1 MEMLVRI
8 YMIKIMV
15 FFFINEYNI
24 MGIKV
29 YCRVRDGN
37 FNKMIQNNKGCNL
50 HITHKNKKY
59 DFELNK
65 VWNDG
70 ETNEQIFEELIQTI
84 NNQFI
89 TYWVA
94 FGYTGSGKTYTTVN
108 LIRNLYNHILRGVKS
123 SLVRISAIQIYNDEI
138 YDLLNDNIR
147 LQYYKTKE
155 LVIKNIQKKQSDN
168 IDEVLQ
174 IIEQNRTTAQTKL
187 NQCSSRS
194 HAIIT
199 IYYNKKRHIIVDMA
213 GQETNSNI
221 NKNVEI
227 QKQANNINLN
237 MLALKECIQGLKE
250 KKKYIP
256 YRRTLLTLAL
266 RPMFEYNCNV
276 SFICNVNLSQH
287 LYYQLDSLRYA
298 SFLFKKKS
306 KKDSMND
313 LLFKKYTSYI
323 QDIGL
328 HECDERMIWNDMK
341 EGKFENIKGVEKILH
356 KKRRSIDSMLNHVT
370 SLPKI

>member
-1 MEMLVRI
+1 
-8 YMIKIMV
+8 MIKIMV

-65 VWNDG
+65 VWNNG

-108 LIRNLYNHILRGVKS
+108 LIRNLYNHILRGVKA

>member
-1 MEMLVRI
+1 
-8 YMIKIMV
+8 
-15 FFFINEYNI
+15 
-24 MGIKV
+24 
-29 YCRVRDGN
+29 
-37 FNKMIQNNKGCNL
+37 
-50 HITHKNKKY
+50 
-59 DFELNK
+59 
-65 VWNDG
+65 
-70 ETNEQIFEELIQTI
+70 
-84 NNQFI
+84 
-89 TYWVA
+89 
-94 FGYTGSGKTYTTVN
+94 
-108 LIRNLYNHILRGVKS
+108 
-123 SLVRISAIQIYNDEI
+123 
-138 YDLLNDNIR
+138 
-147 LQYYKTKE
+147 
-155 LVIKNIQKKQSDN
+155 
-168 IDEVLQ
+168 
-174 IIEQNRTTAQTKL
+174 
-187 NQCSSRS
+187 
-194 HAIIT
+194 
-199 IYYNKKRHIIVDMA
+199 MA

>member
-1 MEMLVRI
+1 MEMLVRK
-8 YMIKIMV
+8 YMIKIMA
-15 FFFINEYNI
+15 FFFINHYNI

-65 VWNDG
+65 VWNNG

-108 LIRNLYNHILRGVKS
+108 LIRNLYNHILRGVKA

-168 IDEVLQ
+168 IDEILQ
-174 IIEQNRTTAQTKL
+174 IIEKNRTTAQTKL

-341 EGKFENIKGVEKILH
+341 EGKFENIKGVENILH

>member
-65 VWNDG
+65 VWNNG

-341 EGKFENIKGVEKILH
+341 EGKFDNIKGVENILH

>member
-1 MEMLVRI
+1 
-8 YMIKIMV
+8 
-15 FFFINEYNI
+15 

-37 FNKMIQNNKGCNL
+37 FNKMIQNDKNCKL

-65 VWNDG
+65 VWNNG
-70 ETNEQIFEELIQTI
+70 ETNEQIFEDLIST
-84 NNQFI
+84 NATQFI

-94 FGYTGSGKTYTTVN
+94 FGYTSSGKTYTTVN
-108 LIRNLYNHILRGVKS
+108 LIRNLYNHILHDVNTP
-123 SLVRISAIQIYNDEI
+123 VRISAIQIYNNEI
-138 YDLLNDNIR
+138 YDLLNDNIK
-147 LQYYKTKE
+147 LQYYKINE
-155 LVIKNIQKKQSDN
+155 LIIKNMIKKQSDN
-168 IDEVLQ
+168 IDEILQ
-174 IIEQNRTTAQTKL
+174 TIEQNRTTAQTQL
-187 NQCSSRS
+187 NHCSSRS

-199 IYYNKKRHIIVDMA
+199 IYYKKKRHIIVDMA
-213 GQETNSNI
+213 GQETISNI
-221 NKNVEI
+221 NKNIEI

-237 MLALKECIQGLKE
+237 MLALKECIQCLKE

-276 SFICNVNLSQH
+276 SFICNVNLNQH

-298 SFLFKKKS
+298 SFLFQKKN
-306 KKDSMND
+306 KKESINN
-313 LLFKKYTSYI
+313 LLFKQYTEYI
-323 QDIGL
+323 QDIGF
-328 HECDERMIWNDMK
+328 HECDERIIWNDMK
-341 EGKFENIKGVEKILH
+341 EGKFDNINSVEKLLH
-356 KKRRSIDSMLNHVT
+356 KKRDCINTMMKHVI

>member
-1 MEMLVRI
+1 
-8 YMIKIMV
+8 
-15 FFFINEYNI
+15 

-37 FNKMIQNNKGCNL
+37 FNKMIQNDKNCKL

-65 VWNDG
+65 VWNNG
-70 ETNEQIFEELIQTI
+70 ETNEQIFEDLIPTI
-84 NNQFI
+84 KTQFI

-94 FGYTGSGKTYTTVN
+94 FGYTGSGKTYTTFH
-108 LIRNLYNHILRGVKS
+108 LISNLYKKILQDVNTS
-123 SLVRISAIQIYNDEI
+123 VRISAVQIYNDEI
-138 YDLLNDNIR
+138 YDLLCDNIK
-147 LQYYKTKE
+147 LQYYKTNE
-155 LVIKNIQKKQSDN
+155 LVIKNMQKIHSDN
-168 IDEVLQ
+168 IDEILQ
-174 IIEQNRTTAQTKL
+174 IIEKNRTTAQTQL
-187 NQCSSRS
+187 NCCSSRS

-199 IYYNKKRHIIVDMA
+199 IYYKKKRHVIVDMA

-221 NKNVEI
+221 NKNIEI

-237 MLALKECIQGLKE
+237 MLALKECIQCLKD

-276 SFICNVNLSQH
+276 SFICNVNLNQH

-298 SFLFKKKS
+298 SFLFQKNNKKES
-306 KKDSMND
+306 IHN
-313 LLFKKYTSYI
+313 LLFKQYTEYI
-323 QDIGL
+323 QDIGF
-328 HECDERMIWNDMK
+328 HQCDERIIWNDMK
-341 EGKFENIKGVEKILH
+341 EGKFNNTNSVEKILH
-356 KKRRSIDSMLNHVT
+356 KKRKCIDTMMKHVI